1 MSASPLL
8 EFSLVSLHSLDLI
21 DIILLSGVS
30 KSLSRAMRSLTE
42 VRCRKAVT
50 DNVLKESLNFFS
62 GVKLLS
68 INAKHFDW
76 GMMNRILSHSQ
87 VSLLCLDFLSLSGP
101 YPDTTESVAKVT
113 SCISNLSLSSD
124 SCSNSRWAHIR
135 CVDLL
140 NCQSSGVALEHL
152 VGGCRNVLK
161 FSLHGSLYVRDQ
173 NIHIMLLGMCVLE
186 NLDFSKLPGLQR
198 LVFTSNLQ
206 RSLKSLRVTKCSFLR
221 DIILTKSPLGMFESL
236 SLCDLSSTAVS
247 SECVTRLASCSP
259 QLQTLI
265 LKESSSIG
273 KTLFIMSQ
281 SLRHIDLQQNC
292 NMTRLTV
299 TCPNLSR
306 LDILGCLSLKKVV
319 INSSQ
324 LLYLDLSML
333 SKLSYLEINCPCI
346 NDINF
351 SGCRK
356 LSTAKITSSSP
367 LSASFRTRYFRSKNI
382 EQKTILHD
390 LDYLHFGVSLENIST
405 VCPSVSHDLMPS
417 NAKILRSKFLRR
429 SSSI

>member
-30 KSLSRAMRSLTE
+30 KSLWRAMRSLTE

-50 DNVLKESLNFFS
+50 DSVLEKSLNFFS

-101 YPDTTESVAKVT
+101 QPDATESVSEIT
-113 SCISNLSLSSD
+113 SCVNNLRLSSN

-186 NLDFSKLPGLQR
+186 NLDFSQLPGLQR

-206 RSLKSLRVTKCSFLR
+206 RSLKILRVTKCTFLR
-221 DIILTKSPLGMFESL
+221 DIVVTKSTLGMFESL
-236 SLCDLSSTAVS
+236 TLCDLSSTAVS
-247 SECVTRLASCSP
+247 PECVTRLACCSP

-265 LKESSSIG
+265 LKESSSIVG
-273 KTLFIMSQ
+273 TLFIMSQ
-281 SLRHIDLQQNC
+281 SLKHIDLQQTC

-299 TCPNLSR
+299 TCPNLNR
-306 LDILGCLSLKKVV
+306 LDVLGCLGLKKVV
-319 INSSQ
+319 INSSK
-324 LLYLDLSML
+324 LTNLDLSML

-367 LSASFRTRYFRSKNI
+367 LSASFRTRYFRSKNVV
-382 EQKTILHD
+382 QNTVLHD
-390 LDYLHFGVSLENIST
+390 LDYMHFGVSTENVSS
-405 VCPSVSHDLMPS
+405 VCPSVSHDLQPS
-417 NAKILRSKFLRR
+417 NARILRSKFLRR

>member
-1 MSASPLL
+1 MSASPSL

-30 KSLSRAMRSLTE
+30 KTLWRAMRSLTE
-42 VRCRKAVT
+42 IRCKKAVT
-50 DNVLKESLNFFS
+50 DNVLKQSLNFFS

-101 YPDTTESVAKVT
+101 QPDATECVGEIT
-113 SCISNLSLSSD
+113 SCVNNLCLSSN
-124 SCSNSRWAHIR
+124 SSSNSRWAHIR

-140 NCQSSGVALEHL
+140 NCQSSGTALEHL

-186 NLDFSKLPGLQR
+186 NLNFSQLPGLQR

-206 RSLKSLRVTKCSFLR
+206 RSLKILRVTKCSFLR
-221 DIILTKSPLGMFESL
+221 DIIVVKSSLGIFESL

-247 SECVTRLASCSP
+247 SECVTRLTSCSP

-265 LKESSSIG
+265 LKESSSIVG
-273 KTLFIMSQ
+273 TLLIMSQ
-281 SLRHIDLQQNC
+281 SLKHVDLQQTC
-292 NMTRLTV
+292 NMTRLIV

-306 LDILGCLSLKKVV
+306 LDILGCLCLKKVV

-324 LLYLDLSML
+324 LMTLDLSML

-367 LSASFRTRYFRSKNI
+367 LSASFRTRYYRSKSI
-382 EQKTILHD
+382 EQKTVLND
-390 LDYLHFGVSLENIST
+390 LDYLHFGVSLANVSS
-405 VCPSVSHDLMPS
+405 VFPSVSEDLPPS
-417 NAKILRSKFLRR
+417 DAKIRRSKFLRR